1 MRIRSLLLAGALLAL
16 LLPSVVSAQPADTLW
31 AQATSALEAGRTADA
46 LALLERLTARHP
58 DDAEA
63 HYRLAHAY
71 AEASPPDYRAAKQA
85 LARALDLNG
94 DNPRYLTLRL
104 HLRREAPPALFPNYQ
119 EWKRKRLA
127 ERLLD
132 LDPDNALAHLEL
144 GEWAAATYFQFR
156 DAVAVSA
163 DVRRIGDPYAAF
175 QTYDEIARQRRS
187 RGVSVLDKRG
197 TAAPAFDEAV
207 GYLEQALRADSS
219 ERALYAPLLRL
230 YMADSSYAEAAR
242 VATAMQAAFPD
253 DATPHLYAG
262 MAHTFGGDIAAADA
276 AFSRALPLLS
286 DADRRAFDDL
296 SVLFQER
303 ADDRAP
309 FAQDAAWAAPAERFW
324 TVEDPRLL
332 TDVSERRLE
341 HYARLAYADL
351 FFGTD
356 DRRGWET
363 EIGQVLVRYGLPRHV
378 EDQSVGG
385 VENAT
390 LLRTWYYDGFHFR
403 FDKTFRA
410 DSYQFTD
417 YIQTGAQHV
426 YAQEPQRTQYTPPG
440 RRRPVDALASA
451 FKGEAGQVD
460 LYVPMA
466 VPIPSAPQVDTLAL
480 PLRTGAF
487 LLQPE
492 AGLVARQQRTTDAL
506 APSQLHTHADSMY
519 WQTAHR
525 LTAAP
530 GNYTLAVEFE
540 TDDAQIVGYERTAV
554 TLPDFRGSG
563 LHLSDLV
570 PAISVEELDDP
581 EDAAAGEL
589 LRNGYAIRALPW
601 DALPAGQPLYL
612 YVEAY
617 GLTPGADYEV
627 EAALTPQRA
636 QRGWLSRL
644 FGGSEAEGVSVRFTT
659 TATATDEGQY
669 VILDTADLAPGTVE
683 IRLQVRDT
691 QTGNRVSSTR
701 TLRLD

>member
-1 MRIRSLLLAGALLAL
+1 MRTCSLLLAGVVFALLVP
-16 LLPSVVSAQPADTLW
+16 LPTTAQPADTLW
-31 AQATSALEAGRTADA
+31 AQATSALAAGRTTDGI
-46 LALLERLTARHP
+46 ALLERLTAQQP

-63 HYRLAHAY
+63 HYRLARAH

-85 LARALDLNG
+85 LARALDLDA

-132 LDPDNALAHLEL
+132 LDPDNALAHVEL

-156 DAVAVSA
+156 DAVTVSG
-163 DVRRIGDPYAAF
+163 DVRPPDDPYAAF
-175 QTYDEIARQRRS
+175 QTYDEVAQKRRVL
-187 RGVSVLDKRG
+187 GVTTLDKRE
-197 TAAPAFDEAV
+197 TAAPAFAEAV
-207 GYLEQALRADSS
+207 DHLEQALRADPS

-230 YMADSSYAEAAR
+230 YLADSSYAEAAR

-262 MAHTFGGDIAAADA
+262 MAHVFGGDVAAADA
-276 AFSRALPLLS
+276 AFARALPLLS
-286 DADRRAFDDL
+286 AADRRSFDDL
-296 SVLFQER
+296 AVLFQER
-303 ADDRAP
+303 ADDRVP
-309 FAQDAAWAAPAERFW
+309 FAQDAAWTAPADRFW

-351 FFGTD
+351 FFGAD

-363 EIGQVLVRYGLPRHV
+363 EIGQVLVRYGLPRRV

-385 VENAT
+385 VEDAT

-410 DSYQFTD
+410 DSYRFTD

-451 FKGEAGQVD
+451 FKGEDGQTD

-466 VPIPSAPQVDTLAL
+466 VPVPPAPQRDTLAL
-480 PLRTGAF
+480 PMRTGAF

-506 APSQLHTHADSMY
+506 DPSQLRARADTTY

-530 GNYTLAVEFE
+530 GDYTLAVEFE
-540 TDDAQIVGYERTAV
+540 ADGARAVGYERAAV
-554 TLPDFRGSG
+554 TLPDFTGDG
-563 LHLSDLV
+563 LRLSDLV
-570 PAISVEELDDP
+570 PAISVEEVGDS

-627 EAALTPQRA
+627 EAALTPQQT
-636 QRGWLSRL
+636 QRGWLRRL

-691 QTGNRVSSTR
+691 QTGDRVSSTR